1 MAAFPLDGP
10 PLRVGTRGSALAVA
24 QTRQT
29 VAGLQERWPGLAV
42 EIVTITTRGDVQT
55 QVPLHEV
62 GGKGLFVK
70 EIEEALLFGR
80 IDLAVH
86 SAKDLP
92 SDLPAGLALVAVPA
106 RADAR
111 DALVSREGRRLA
123 DLPEGARVG
132 TSSLRR
138 VFQLRHL
145 RPDLR
150 IEPLRGNVDTR
161 LHRVAEGRFDA
172 IVLAAAGLGRLGLA
186 DRITELL
193 DPVAFVPA
201 AGQGALALEARADD
215 SRVRALTAPLND
227 PATETALRAE
237 RAFLAKLEGGCQ
249 VPAGAH
255 ARLEDGRLV
264 LEGFLASPDG
274 AVFLRDRER
283 GSEAEAEALG
293 IALAERLLSRGSAG
307 GTAAAA
313 SPKRGAGRP

>member
-1 MAAFPLDGP
+1 MAFPLDGP
-10 PLRVGTRGSALAVA
+10 ALRVGTRGSALAVA

-29 VAGLQERWPGLAV
+29 VAALQQRWPGLAV

-80 IDLAVH
+80 VDLAVH

-92 SDLPAGLALVAVPA
+92 SELPPGLALVCFPA

-123 DLPEGARVG
+123 DLPEGACVG

-138 VFQLRHL
+138 LFQLRHL

-161 LHRVAEGRFDA
+161 LRRVAEGRFDA
-172 IVLAAAGLGRLGLA
+172 VVLAAAGLGRLGLA
-186 DRITELL
+186 DRITEAL

-215 SRVRALTAPLND
+215 ARARALVAPLND
-227 PATETALRAE
+227 AATETALRAE
-237 RAFLAKLEGGCQ
+237 RAFLARLMGGCQ

-255 ARLEDGRLV
+255 ARLEGGRLV

-293 IALAERLLSRGSAG
+293 AALAERLLSRGRAG
-307 GTAAAA
+307 DAA
-313 SPKRGAGRP
+313 PLKGGAERP